1 MHDEKGMEMRKLV
14 AAAFA
19 GALSLVAT
27 ASSAEVFNYT
37 INMSGLAQLDSG
49 QPLFETPISIYLTG
63 ESSDLKPSPYVLPIR
78 TAAIGLSTG
87 LYQVTNKVEFRTG
100 TNGFYLAFD
109 QTFDNGVNATSPALV
124 GYNYISPLSETPL
137 NLLWSGVAGFQ
148 ENGKVLQFIVPGNR
162 GLTFSVE
169 RAVPEPAT
177 WMMMILGFGVIGY
190 AMRRRSGRTFELV
203 GDAY

>member
-1 MHDEKGMEMRKLV
+1 MKKLV
-14 AAAFA
+14 AAAVA
-19 GALSLVAT
+19 GALSLVPT

-63 ESSDLKPSPYVLPIR
+63 ESSDLIPNPYVLPIR

-100 TNGFYLAFD
+100 ASGFYLAFD
-109 QTFDNGVNATSPALV
+109 RTYDNGVNATSPALV

-137 NLLWSGVAGFQ
+137 SLVWSGVAGFQ

-177 WMMMILGFGVIGY
+177 WMMMILGFGVIGCVI
-190 AMRRRSGRTFELV
+190 RRRSGRYIP
-203 GDAY
+203 A

>member
-1 MHDEKGMEMRKLV
+1 MRKLF
-14 AAAFA
+14 AIPLA

-27 ASSAEVFNYT
+27 TSSAEVFNYT
-37 INMSGLAQLDSG
+37 INLSGLAKLDSG
-49 QPLFETPISIYLTG
+49 QRLFETPISIYLTG
-63 ESSDLKPSPYVLPIR
+63 ESSDLRPNPYVLPIR

-87 LYQVTNKVEFRTG
+87 LYEVTNKVEFRTAAD
-100 TNGFYLAFD
+100 GFYLAFD

-137 NLLWSGVAGFQ
+137 TLVWSGVAGFQ
-148 ENGKVLQFIVPGNR
+148 KNGKVVQFVVPGNR

-169 RAVPEPAT
+169 RAVPEPST

-190 AMRRRSGRTFELV
+190 ALRGKTVLPY
-203 GDAY
+203 A